1 MHNKPSNTTNYC
13 NAEALR
19 NYPEAIRT
27 LPFCVWRM
35 EQVGER
41 LTKMPYN
48 PKTGFRAAVDNM
60 RTFSDLET
68 AIDAMASNRYN
79 GVGVNISGN
88 VGSIDVD
95 KCVSVDGTLSET
107 AETIL
112 ALFPEAHVEYSPS
125 GHGLHLYFIVPGGF
139 TYDVEDFYI
148 NCGKYGVEIYLPG
161 VTKHFLTVT
170 GNVYHTGDMTVTE
183 HALERFRDQFMKR
196 PQMEAV
202 QVSTPKGG
210 SVLSDAEVLRL
221 CATSQGGQTF
231 IRYYQG
237 DWEKPEDVNWS
248 HSQADM
254 SVCRRL
260 AFFCRGDMAQMDRI
274 FRDSELMRDKWDRLL
289 SGSTYGQVT
298 MLNAI
303 RGCTSFYE
311 PDYNRSSADEDFEA
325 DQSTPA
331 EEADHAETNP
341 AEAGQESEA
350 QRLDSWLGR
359 SMTMEEIISPEFMEL
374 AMWAYKND
382 LGRYMAVKDKI
393 PKKLGVRRFEQE
405 MKRLHFSTHKQE
417 APMAEMLSLTGCN
430 TKGMIVPEHWI
441 VNDRGIAH
449 MEMVLG
455 ELKPVPISVEPVYVS
470 AKVVNVDNGS
480 EKLEVT
486 YRRNGSYK
494 TLVAPRSEL
503 LSKTAIIKY
512 ADFGLPVSS
521 SNAGQ
526 MTKYLAE
533 MEGTN
538 NHAIP
543 VKRGINRAGWVGN
556 EFYPFEMKDAVQ
568 FHDDD
573 TGTTN
578 LVEALHTHGSEE
590 KWLDMAA
597 QVRAYPFAR
606 FMLAVC
612 FAAPLLN
619 KVSHRNIYAHI
630 WFESRG
636 GKTAVTK
643 LGLGIWGDPELLM
656 GTYNATIFG
665 LEQRCATL
673 KHLPVAL
680 DELQSLRDKYMS
692 VNDVVYNLGNGIG
705 KTRGKI
711 GSGIR
716 KIDGWNTCILST
728 GEQPMS
734 TDASMDG
741 VNTRLLEIN
750 ACPLMNEDSVVNSE
764 LGIRLHT
771 EAKFHYGFAG
781 ERFIHFLIHDVIGD
795 NTAEDGT
802 IPAMDADY
810 QMILGR
816 LTAVSTEDART
827 NPHFSAVAVIA
838 LADYYSSISVFGESR
853 EQAADEAVKMAA
865 LVMERI
871 EADKPVDSIQ
881 AAWNFVTGWVAS
893 NSAHFTKPDVPVT
906 SLYPPKEV
914 SPAYGHIER
923 GKVYVIATDLNDA
936 LSDAGFSYRKCIRGF
951 QRRGLIDTFTDSEG
965 KKRSQTGK
973 VVKGIPTRVYSLNM
987 ETTARD
993 DDGIMD
999 DDGAEDDL
1007 PPFTEL
1013 EELLS

>member
-1 MHNKPSNTTNYC
+1 MLNEGKGIAKYC
-13 NAEALR
+13 DAESMR
-19 NYPEAIRT
+19 GYPEAIQT

-35 EQVGER
+35 ETVNGR
-41 LTKMPYN
+41 VTKVPYN
-48 PKTGFRAAVDNM
+48 PRNGFKAAVDKPG
-60 RTFSDLET
+60 TF
-68 AIDAMASNRYN
+68 ASLDSALAALQSGAYS
-79 GVGVNISGN
+79 GVGINISGN
-88 VGSIDVD
+88 VGGIDVD
-95 KCVSVDGTLSET
+95 KCVSADGTLSNT
-107 AETIL
+107 AEAVL
-112 ALFPEAHVEYSPS
+112 ALFPDAHVEYSPS
-125 GHGLHLYFIVPGGF
+125 GHGLHLYFIVPEGF
-139 TYDVEDFYI
+139 AYDVEDFYI
-148 NCGKYGVEIYLPG
+148 NCGKYGLEIYLPG
-161 VTKHFLTVT
+161 VTRHFLTMT
-170 GNVYHTGDMTVTE
+170 GNVYHTGDMTVTV

-196 PQMEAV
+196 PRMETV
-202 QVSTPKGG
+202 RVSLPQGG

-221 CATSQGGQTF
+221 CGASQGGQAF
-231 IRYYQG
+231 MRYYQG

-260 AFFCRGDMAQMDRI
+260 AFFCRGDMAQMDRL
-274 FRDSELMRDKWDRLL
+274 FRDSGLMRDKWDRHL

-303 RGCTSFYE
+303 QSCTSFYE
-311 PDYNRSSADEDFEA
+311 PNYKSPAEEDFEEELSTSTEEVGAA
-325 DQSTPA
+325 DA
-331 EEADHAETNP
+331 GEANSADD
-341 AEAGQESEA
+341 GQEDEA
-350 QRLDSWLGR
+350 QRLDSWLAR
-359 SMTMEEIISPEFMEL
+359 DLTMEEIISPEFLKL
-374 AMWAYKND
+374 AMWAYRND
-382 LGRYMAVKDKI
+382 LAKYMAVKDKV
-393 PKKLGVRRFEQE
+393 PKKLGIRRFEQE
-405 MKRLHFSTHKQE
+405 MKKHYYAVQKEDTPKVD
-417 APMAEMLSLTGCN
+417 MLSLTGCN

-455 ELKPVPISVEPVYVS
+455 ELKPVPISVEPAYVS

-512 ADFGLPVSS
+512 ADFGLPVAS

-533 MEGTN
+533 MEGVN

-556 EFYPFEMKDAVQ
+556 EFYPFEMQDAVQ

-578 LVEALHTHGSEE
+578 LVEALHTHGSED

-597 QVRAYPFAR
+597 QVRTYPFAR

-680 DELQSLRDKYMS
+680 DELQSLKEKYMS

-716 KIDGWNTCILST
+716 RIDGWNTCILST

-750 ACPLMNEDSVVNSE
+750 ACPLMNEDGVVNSE

-781 ERFIHFLIHDVIGD
+781 ERFIHFLILDVIGN
-795 NTAEDGT
+795 NTADDGT
-802 IPAMDADY
+802 NPAMDADY
-810 QMILGR
+810 QMILDR
-816 LTAVSTEDART
+816 LTAVSTEEART
-827 NPHFSAVAVIA
+827 NPHFSSVAVIA
-838 LADYYSSISVFGESR
+838 LADYYSSISVFGESQ
-853 EQAADEAVKMAA
+853 EQAADEAVEMAA

-871 EADKPVDSIQ
+871 EADKPADSIQ

-893 NSAHFTKPDVPVT
+893 NSAHFVKPDEIVM
-906 SLYPPKEV
+906 SMYAPKEV
-914 SPAYGHIER
+914 SPVYGMIER
-923 GKVYVIATDLNDA
+923 KKVYVIASDLNEA
-936 LSDAGFSYRKCIRGF
+936 LSDAGYSYRKCIRGF
-951 QRRGLIDTFTDSEG
+951 QRSGFIDTFTDSEG
-965 KKRSQTGK
+965 KKRSQVAK
-973 VVKGIPTRVYSLNM
+973 VIKGVQTRVYALNL
-987 ETTARD
+987 ESID
-993 DDGIMD
+993 EYDEVSPF
-999 DDGAEDDL
+999 EDPVKPL
-1007 PPFTEL
+1007 V
-1013 EELLS
+1013 